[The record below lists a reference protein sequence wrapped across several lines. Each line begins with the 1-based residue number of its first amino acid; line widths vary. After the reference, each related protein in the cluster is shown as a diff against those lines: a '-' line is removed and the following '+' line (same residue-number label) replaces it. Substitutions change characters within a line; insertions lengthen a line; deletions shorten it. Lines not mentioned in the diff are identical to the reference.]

1 MKALFFTLLLL
12 FIVISPSIA
21 PPSKYIG
28 RQRIFYTFFTP
39 EGVVN
44 IELLYAPQTARIVPN
59 YFIHTV
65 VGPPNLR
72 VQQIEIRQRDT
83 RIWLFNVNPPVS
95 LPATVAADIQFT
107 RPEGVRRNVLLPIGV
122 SVIDPHTVGLAL
134 LTETPDPNVLNSR
147 PLEVTFVFRSVLEPD
162 STALDHGTQQRIQEL
177 GMRTFLNP
185 PAGPAPI
192 PPLDLD
198 AGIWIHLLAGLM
210 LQYRPGDIECDPAPD
225 PDEACHQPDVPKKR
239 GPGDQDDPSGQP
251 GSKRSCTGWDG
262 RAFPDLNDKPAGKGG
277 AGQGAGSSRQHHY
290 NPQQPKATY
299 EVPNLIPYTPPQPK
313 VTFDRPDEHVELQE
327 KGWGW
332 SFLPN
337 WLMEFLSEK
346 VKKPPQIP
354 QWMSCFEVSM
364 GHRGELRK

>member
-83 RIWLFNVNPPVS
+83 RIWLFNVDPPVS

-185 PAGPAPI
+185 PA
-192 PPLDLD
+192 
-198 AGIWIHLLAGLM
+198 
-210 LQYRPGDIECDPAPD
+210 
-225 PDEACHQPDVPKKR
+225 
-239 GPGDQDDPSGQP
+239 
-251 GSKRSCTGWDG
+251 
-262 RAFPDLNDKPAGKGG
+262 
-277 AGQGAGSSRQHHY
+277 
-290 NPQQPKATY
+290 
-299 EVPNLIPYTPPQPK
+299 
-313 VTFDRPDEHVELQE
+313 
-327 KGWGW
+327 
-332 SFLPN
+332 
-337 WLMEFLSEK
+337 
-346 VKKPPQIP
+346 
-354 QWMSCFEVSM
+354 
-364 GHRGELRK
+364 